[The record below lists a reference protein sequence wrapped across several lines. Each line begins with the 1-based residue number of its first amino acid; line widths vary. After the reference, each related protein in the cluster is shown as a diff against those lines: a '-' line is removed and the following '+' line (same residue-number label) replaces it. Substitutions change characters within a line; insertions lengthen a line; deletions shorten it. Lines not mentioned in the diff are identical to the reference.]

1 MPSDTYILTIS
12 DVGVSTPADGSV
24 TTVKIAD
31 YNVAIA
37 GTGVTTAKIVDG
49 AITSAKIANGTIGE
63 ADIADSAIT
72 SAKIANGTIVA
83 GDIADGAITSAK
95 ILDGTIAAVDIAN
108 GAVTTDKIGTGTIVN
123 NNIASNTIT
132 LGKIATI
139 GSGTILGN
147 ATGSTTTI
155 ATSPCTAFGFQMLA
169 AADVAGGKTVLG
181 LGSMAT
187 QESTAVS
194 ITGGTIANVALSGT
208 SVNVASPTGTLPV
221 GNGGTGFSNYTS
233 GDLIYA
239 NGATSFSKLAK
250 AAATYVLHGSGSGS
264 APSWGS
270 INLATDVT
278 GILPTINGG
287 TGGATTDTLT
297 FATTGLS
304 TDALAT
310 GELRWNTTDQ
320 TLDLK
325 LAGDVTLQVG
335 QEQNILV
342 SNAEGSLI
350 SNGTAVYI
358 FGYDST
364 NGIPSVK
371 IATSVSNLANRTLG
385 LATQNISIGGQGYI
399 TLTGLVRGLGNTT
412 GLTTSGLTAGD
423 EIWLGIDGKWSPTQ
437 QSFIRSQIKIGHVII
452 ASSSGG
458 SVLVNPRIIAG
469 PAGSRVGGIVS
480 TNSTETS
487 TTVQNT
493 LTLLNSYTIA
503 ATAFRANGTVIK
515 GRYIGQI
522 TGTNVNRQI
531 TATFNGSTVFD
542 STAFN
547 PNASGDWRLDLELA
561 RVDATALDV
570 FATLHC
576 HGQPT
581 AMRTT
586 QFTRLGSL
594 TLDSADY
601 ALVVNGL
608 TTSATPSVNAVI
620 HKYSD
625 IHWGPTGS

>member
-1 MPSDTYILTIS
+1 
-12 DVGVSTPADGSV
+12 
-24 TTVKIAD
+24 
-31 YNVAIA
+31 
-37 GTGVTTAKIVDG
+37 
-49 AITSAKIANGTIGE
+49 
-63 ADIADSAIT
+63 
-72 SAKIANGTIVA
+72 
-83 GDIADGAITSAK
+83 
-95 ILDGTIAAVDIAN
+95 
-108 GAVTTDKIGTGTIVN
+108 
-123 NNIASNTIT
+123 
-132 LGKIATI
+132 
-139 GSGTILGN
+139 
-147 ATGSTTTI
+147 
-155 ATSPCTAFGFQMLA
+155 
-169 AADVAGGKTVLG
+169 
-181 LGSMAT
+181 
-187 QESTAVS
+187 
-194 ITGGTIANVALSGT
+194 
-208 SVNVASPTGTLPV
+208 
-221 GNGGTGFSNYTS
+221 
-233 GDLIYA
+233 
-239 NGATSFSKLAK
+239 
-250 AAATYVLHGSGSGS
+250 LHGSGSGS